1 LQKSNGSKLIAKGV
15 LDSGSTPDIST
26 KCPSPLQ
33 QCTWWLSDGD
43 EFGFDRAS
51 NNLRATSEATDLI
64 SAKLVN
70 ANDDVYN
77 MALAA

>member
-1 LQKSNGSKLIAKGV
+1 M
-15 LDSGSTPDIST
+15 
-26 KCPSPLQ
+26 
-33 QCTWWLSDGD
+33 WWLSDGD
-43 EFGFDRAS
+43 EFGFDRAN